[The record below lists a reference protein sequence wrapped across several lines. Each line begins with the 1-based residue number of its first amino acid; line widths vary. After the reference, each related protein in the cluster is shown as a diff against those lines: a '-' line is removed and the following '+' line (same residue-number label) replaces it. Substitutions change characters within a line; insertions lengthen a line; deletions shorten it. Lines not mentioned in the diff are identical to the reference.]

1 MMKKQFAGMLACALS
16 GAMLLSCAAC
26 NLTGGGGKD
35 KGDLSV
41 MVYSAGYGM
50 GWVDEAI
57 RVYNE
62 DHPEVKVVPEG
73 DALAFD
79 SIKTKLEIGTCDYDV
94 ILISTSNYESFVANG
109 YLEPLTDVYDS
120 AIPDSDKTVRSVVSH
135 QITDVRT
142 IDGNIYGIPWQQN
155 NPSGLI
161 YNVEMFRQYGWDAD
175 LPETMEEL
183 WALCDRID
191 ADTKGRVAPI
201 TFGGADGK
209 GYLSWNFCQWL
220 CEYYGY
226 EGMID
231 FLKMGSPEVFSKQ
244 EAGRSKI
251 YETLARLTKGK
262 TAAGHNISL
271 EGSVGATAITAQTN
285 FVNGKAA
292 MTICGQWFPTEMQP
306 YTDLTQF
313 QSGYLPMPH
322 INADKRSGDGTED
335 TSDVRFSTDGNMMAI
350 PTTAKNKELAKD
362 FLRYMFTQKSY
373 TSFVAANNGLLRPVE
388 GLTADSTN
396 FNDFTKAAYDYF
408 SLDGTAK
415 TVYQV
420 SPNGVLEHGSLAL
433 FLAYRGDFFS
443 RITSKATYEEAL
455 EVARG
460 CTASEMSAVYEK
472 WNAAA
477 NDWY

>member
-1 MMKKQFAGMLACALS
+1 MRKKLAGIFSCILS
-16 GAMLLSCAAC
+16 GALLFPFAAC
-26 NLTGGGGKD
+26 NGMGGGGE

-41 MVYSAGYGM
+41 MVYAAGYGM

-73 DALAFD
+73 DPLAFD
-79 SIKTKLEIGTCDYDV
+79 SIKTKLENGNCEYDV
-94 ILISTSNYESFVANG
+94 ILISSSDYRSFVANG
-109 YLEPLTDVYDS
+109 FLEPLTDVYDS
-120 AIPDSDKTVRSVVSH
+120 LIPDSEDKTVRDVVSR

-142 IDGNIYGIPWQQN
+142 INGEIYGIPWQQN

-161 YNVEMFRQYGWDAD
+161 YNVEMFRQYGWDED
-175 LPETMEEL
+175 LPETMDEL

-191 ADTKGRVAPI
+191 RDTKGRVAPI

-226 EGMID
+226 DGMMD
-231 FLKMGSPEVFSKQ
+231 FLKMGSPDVFSKQ
-244 EAGRSKI
+244 EAGRNKI
-251 YETLARLTKGK
+251 YETLAKLTLGK
-262 TAAGHNISL
+262 TASGHNISL
-271 EGSVGATAITAQTN
+271 EGSVGATAVTAQTN
-285 FVNGKAA
+285 FVKGKAA

-306 YTDLTQF
+306 YTSLTQF

-322 INADKRSGDGTED
+322 INADKKSGDGTED
-335 TSDVRFSTDGNMMAI
+335 TSDIRFSTDGNMMAV
-350 PTTAKNKELAKD
+350 PSTAKNKELAKD
-362 FLRYMFTQKSY
+362 FLAYMFTQKSY
-373 TSFVAANNGLLRPVE
+373 TSFVKANNGLLRPVD
-388 GLTADSTN
+388 GLTADSSD

-408 SLDGTAK
+408 CLDGKARTI
-415 TVYQV
+415 YQV
-420 SPNGVLEHGSLAL
+420 SPNGVLENGTVAL

-455 EVARG
+455 SVAKG
-460 CTASEMSAVYEK
+460 CTANEMSAVYEK
-472 WNAAA
+472 WNAAE
-477 NDWY
+477 NKWY